1 MGLGAP
7 CQEQGR
13 LDPCDLDRASLA
25 TSVGGG
31 LAMNTRWITDFRALR
46 TLLPVV
52 AESDSYDHDAVS
64 NEELDELFAGV
75 EAESST
81 PEVNV
86 PPRGPDKSPV
96 AAAEE
101 HVALPQTD
109 AREASPN
116 VEVPRGGIAV
126 EEGPRPKASRVGEEC
141 GSTCRTRWLP
151 IHKKK

>member
-1 MGLGAP
+1 
-7 CQEQGR
+7 
-13 LDPCDLDRASLA
+13 
-25 TSVGGG
+25 
-31 LAMNTRWITDFRALR
+31 MNTRWITDFRALR

-96 AAAEE
+96 AAAAE

-109 AREASPN
+109 AREESPN

-126 EEGPRPKASRVGEEC
+126 EEGPADIPDMDEAWLDAAPLRESNAASDEAEFDFQIVRRSVRERG
-141 GSTCRTRWLP
+141 GQ
-151 IHKKK
+151 

>member
-46 TLLPVV
+46 TLLQVV

-64 NEELDELFAGV
+64 HEALAELFADV
-75 EAESST
+75 EEERST
-81 PEVNV
+81 PEYNV
-86 PPRGPDKSPV
+86 HHAGPPQS
-96 AAAEE
+96 
-101 HVALPQTD
+101 H
-109 AREASPN
+109 
-116 VEVPRGGIAV
+116 I
-126 EEGPRPKASRVGEEC
+126 GE
-141 GSTCRTRWLP
+141 
-151 IHKKK
+151 